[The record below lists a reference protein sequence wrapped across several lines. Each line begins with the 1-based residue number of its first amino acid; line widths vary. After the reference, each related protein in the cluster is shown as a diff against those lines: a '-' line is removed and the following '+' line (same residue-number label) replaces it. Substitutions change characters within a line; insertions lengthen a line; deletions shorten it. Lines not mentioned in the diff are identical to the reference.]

1 MNRGMINMKKQK
13 KLNNSEVA
21 AFCSQLSLLLPA
33 GITPFECIHLMMEDS
48 ASNQGK
54 ELLTQIEEA
63 LRDGESFHE
72 AISRTGVF
80 PDYVV
85 SMILLGE
92 ESGNLDIITKKLAD
106 YYEQQCAISE
116 AIKNAVSYPLIMIC
130 LMLLILV
137 VLLTKIL
144 PIFNQVFI
152 QLGSELSGVSRQ
164 LMGLGNAVQSI
175 SGVLIVAVAIIA
187 ILALI
192 ICKVPKANSWF
203 QSKLHRFSLTKGFYL
218 DIAYSRFAGALS
230 MITAGGID
238 IYKGID
244 LANRLIDNEVMDKK
258 VKQCKEVLLKG
269 GYLHEAMKEAGIFKS
284 QHQRMLQIGF
294 KSGNSEVVFEKISK
308 YYEEATLNRI
318 HRILGAIE
326 PTLVIIF
333 SLMVG
338 LILLSVIMPLIG
350 IMSSIG

>member
-1 MNRGMINMKKQK
+1 MKKQK

-33 GITPFECIHLMMEDS
+33 GITPFESIHLMLEDS
-48 ASNQGK
+48 ASEQGK
-54 ELLTQIEEA
+54 ALLNQIEES

-72 AISRTGVF
+72 ALSKTEVF

-85 SMILLGE
+85 SMVFLGE

-116 AIKNAVSYPLIMIC
+116 SIKNAVSYPLIMIC

-144 PIFNQVFI
+144 PIFNQVFV
-152 QLGSELSGVSRQ
+152 QLGSELTGVSKQ
-164 LMGLGNAVQSI
+164 LMGLGSAVQSI
-175 SGVLIVAVAIIA
+175 SGILIIIVAIIA
-187 ILALI
+187 IAAFI
-192 ICKVPKANSWF
+192 ILKIPKANLWF
-203 QSKLHRFSLTKGFYL
+203 KSKLHRWSVTKNFYL

-230 MITAGGID
+230 MVTAGGID

-244 LANRLIDNEVMDKK
+244 LANRLIDNSVMEEKIKK
-258 VKQCKEVLLKG
+258 CKECLLKG
-269 GYLHEAMKEAGIFKS
+269 DYLHEAMKEAGIFRA

-294 KSGNSEVVFEKISK
+294 KSGNSEVVFDKISQH
-308 YYEEATLNRI
+308 YEEATLNRI
-318 HRILGAIE
+318 QKILGAIE
-326 PTLVIIF
+326 PTLVIVF

>member
-1 MNRGMINMKKQK
+1 MIGVLYMKKQK
-13 KLNNSEVA
+13 RLNNSEVA

-33 GITPFECIHLMMEDS
+33 GITPFESIHLMLEDT
-48 ASNQGK
+48 ATEQGK
-54 ELLTQIEEA
+54 ALLTQIEES
-63 LRDGESFHE
+63 LRDGETFHE
-72 AISRTGVF
+72 SLKKTEVF

-85 SMILLGE
+85 SMVLLGE

-116 AIKNAVSYPLIMIC
+116 SIKNAVSYPLIMIC
-130 LMLLILV
+130 LMLLILI

-144 PIFNQVFI
+144 PIFNQVFV
-152 QLGSELSGVSRQ
+152 QLGSELTGVSRQ
-164 LMGLGNAVQSI
+164 LMGLGTAVQSI
-175 SGVLIVAVAIIA
+175 SGILIILVALIAVATV
-187 ILALI
+187 ILYKI
-192 ICKVPKANSWF
+192 PKANAWLKK
-203 QSKLHRFSLTKGFYL
+203 KLHTWSFTKNFYL

-244 LANRLIDNEVMDKK
+244 LASQLIDNSVMDAKIKK
-258 VKQCKEVLLKG
+258 CKEALLKG
-269 GYLHEAMKEAGIFKS
+269 DYIHEAMKEAEIFKA

-294 KSGNSEVVFEKISK
+294 KSGNSEVVFDKISK
-308 YYEEATLNRI
+308 YYEDETLNRI
-318 HRILGAIE
+318 QRILGSIE
-326 PTLVIIF
+326 PTLVIVF

>member
-1 MNRGMINMKKQK
+1 MKKQK
-13 KLNNSEVA
+13 RLNNSEVA

-33 GITPFECIHLMMEDS
+33 GITPFESIHLMLEDS
-48 ASNQGK
+48 ATEQGK
-54 ELLTQIEEA
+54 ELLTQIEQS
-63 LRDGESFHE
+63 LRDGETFYESLQKTE
-72 AISRTGVF
+72 VF

-85 SMILLGE
+85 SMVHLGE

-116 AIKNAVSYPLIMIC
+116 SIKNAVSYPLIMVC
-130 LMLLILV
+130 LMLLILI

-152 QLGSELSGVSRQ
+152 QLGSELTGVSKQ
-164 LMGLGNAVQSI
+164 LMSLGTAVQSI
-175 SGVLIVAVAIIA
+175 SGVLIVLVVIIA
-187 ILALI
+187 IFAVMVAKNA
-192 ICKVPKANSWF
+192 KVKKWF
-203 QSKLHRFSLTKGFYL
+203 SAKLHTWNLTRNFYM

-244 LANRLIDNEVMDKK
+244 LANQLIDNQVMDEKIKTCKK
-258 VKQCKEVLLKG
+258 ALLDG
-269 GYLHEAMKEAGIFKS
+269 DYIYEAMKEASIFKS
-284 QHQRMLQIGF
+284 QHQRMLQIGY
-294 KSGNSEVVFEKISK
+294 KSGNSEIVFEKISK
-308 YYEEATLNRI
+308 YYEDATLARI
-318 HRILGAIE
+318 QRVLGAIE
-326 PTLVIIF
+326 PTLVIVF

>member
-1 MNRGMINMKKQK
+1 MKKQK
-13 KLNNSEVA
+13 RLNNSEVA

-33 GITPFECIHLMMEDS
+33 GITPFESIHLMLEDS
-48 ASNQGK
+48 ASEQGK
-54 ELLTQIEEA
+54 ELLKQIEDS

-72 AISRTGVF
+72 SLNKTEVF

-116 AIKNAVSYPLIMIC
+116 SIKNAISYPLIMIC

-137 VLLTKIL
+137 ILLTKIL

-152 QLGSELSGVSRQ
+152 QLGSELTGVSKQ
-164 LMGLGNAVQSI
+164 LMSLGSAVQSI
-175 SGVLIVAVAIIA
+175 SGVLIIIVAVIA
-187 ILALI
+187 VLAFI
-192 ICKVPKANSWF
+192 VFKVPKVNSWF
-203 QSKLHRFSLTKGFYL
+203 KTILHRWSVTKNFYL

-230 MITAGGID
+230 MVTAGGID

-244 LANRLIDNEVMDKK
+244 LANRLIDNSVMEQKIKK
-258 VKQCKEVLLKG
+258 CKESLLKG
-269 GYLHEAMKEAGIFKS
+269 SYLHEAMKESGIFRA

-294 KSGNSEVVFEKISK
+294 KSGNSEVVFDKISQ
-308 YYEEATLNRI
+308 YYEDATLNRI
-318 HRILGAIE
+318 QKILGAIE
-326 PTLVIIF
+326 PTLVIVF

>member
-1 MNRGMINMKKQK
+1 MKKQK
-13 KLNNSEVA
+13 RLNNSEVA

-33 GITPFECIHLMMEDS
+33 GITPFESIHLMLQDA
-48 ASNQGK
+48 ASEQGK
-54 ELLTQIEEA
+54 ALLTQIEES
-63 LRDGESFHE
+63 LRDGESFYDALNKTE
-72 AISRTGVF
+72 VF
-80 PDYVV
+80 PDYMV

-106 YYEQQCAISE
+106 YYEQQCTISE
-116 AIKNAVSYPLIMIC
+116 SIKNAVSYPLIMIC
-130 LMLLILV
+130 LMLLILI

-152 QLGSELSGVSRQ
+152 QLGSELTGVSKQ
-164 LMGLGNAVQSI
+164 LMGLGTIVQSI
-175 SGVLIVAVAIIA
+175 SGILIVLVAVIA
-187 ILALI
+187 VISLI
-192 ICKVPKANSWF
+192 IYNHPKARSKFNSM
-203 QSKLHRFSLTKGFYL
+203 LHKWHVTRGFYL

-244 LANRLIDNEVMDKK
+244 LAGRLIDNEVMDEKIKK
-258 VKQCKEVLLKG
+258 CKETLLRG
-269 GYLHEAMKEAGIFKS
+269 DFIYEAMKEADIFRA
-284 QHQRMLQIGF
+284 QHQRMLQIGY
-294 KSGNSEVVFEKISK
+294 KSGNSEVVFDKISK
-308 YYEEATLNRI
+308 HYENETLNRI
-318 HRILGAIE
+318 QRVLGAIE

>member
-1 MNRGMINMKKQK
+1 M
-13 KLNNSEVA
+13 L
-21 AFCSQLSLLLPA
+21 
-33 GITPFECIHLMMEDS
+33 EDS
-48 ASNQGK
+48 ASEQGK
-54 ELLTQIEEA
+54 ELLKQIEDS

-72 AISRTGVF
+72 SLNKTEVF

-85 SMILLGE
+85 SMVLLGE

-116 AIKNAVSYPLIMIC
+116 SIKNAISYPLIMIC

-152 QLGSELSGVSRQ
+152 QLGSELTGVSKQ
-164 LMGLGNAVQSI
+164 LMGLGSAVQSI
-175 SGVLIVAVAIIA
+175 SGVLIIIVAVIAVATVIIV
-187 ILALI
+187 
-192 ICKVPKANSWF
+192 KVPKINSWF
-203 QSKLHRFSLTKGFYL
+203 MSKLHRWSVTKNFFL

-230 MITAGGID
+230 MVTAGGID

-244 LANRLIDNEVMDKK
+244 LANRLIDNSVMEEKIKK
-258 VKQCKEVLLKG
+258 CKECLLKG
-269 GYLHEAMKEAGIFKS
+269 DYLHESMKEAGIFRA

-294 KSGNSEVVFEKISK
+294 KSGNSEVVFDKISQH
-308 YYEEATLNRI
+308 YEDATLNRI
-318 HRILGAIE
+318 QRVLGAIE
-326 PTLVIIF
+326 PTLVIVF